1 MTFSRG
7 NLGFFITFLLIGG
20 ILGAALG
27 TLVAKL
33 VPALAVVNTNL
44 TGQLSLNLEIV
55 SLGFRINLAGIFGMV
70 IGVLIFRK
78 V

>member
-20 ILGAALG
+20 VLGAALG

-55 SLGFRINLAGIFGMV
+55 SLGFRVNLASIFGMV